1 MAHSSGITE
10 CEGGRDRKGFRV
22 EQQVVCT
29 SSGRLGFENSVYIQE
44 TRAYCLSI

>member
-10 CEGGRDRKGFRV
+10 CEDGRDRKGFRV
-22 EQQVVCT
+22 EQVVCT

-44 TRAYCLSI
+44 TRA